1 MIHDRVIWVASAA
14 TNVKVRN
21 IAADSRISFAIDGS
35 GPEPRVA
42 QGRAQIRR
50 DLASSPEAISLFAE
64 KYGGWDIADES
75 TDGQRVLL
83 EISVDRWLLGTEP
96 R

>member
-21 IAADSRISFAIDGS
+21 IAADSRVSFAIDGS

-42 QGRAQIRR
+42 QGRAQIHR
-50 DLASSPEAISLFAE
+50 DLASFPGAISLLAE
-64 KYGGWDIADES
+64 KYDGWDVADET
-75 TDGQRVLL
+75 TDGPRVLL
-83 EISVDRWLLGTEP
+83 EISIDRWLLGAAP
-96 R
+96 G